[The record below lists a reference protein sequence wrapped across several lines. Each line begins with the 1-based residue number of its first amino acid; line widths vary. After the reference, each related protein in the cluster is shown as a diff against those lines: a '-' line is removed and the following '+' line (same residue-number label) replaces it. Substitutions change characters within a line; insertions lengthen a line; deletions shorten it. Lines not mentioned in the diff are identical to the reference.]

1 VIRPCCTSIASDFV
15 HQGLES
21 VVRFS
26 WLFTPLHGE
35 PPQLAFHQ
43 LHLGDHC
50 GVITLMSDFE
60 GVPYFLDIV
69 EATSLV
75 VFIPA

>member
-1 VIRPCCTSIASDFV
+1 MIRPSCASIASDFV

-26 WLFTPLHGE
+26 WLLIPLHDK

-43 LHLGDHC
+43 LHLVDHC
-50 GVITLMSDFE
+50 GIMTLMRDFK
-60 GVPYFLDIV
+60 GVPYLLGI
-69 EATSLV
+69 
-75 VFIPA
+75 I